1 MGGEYTPEQEDAM
14 LQEAIRRGLDFE
26 TARDMIMSGKGRD
39 LIPVR
44 HLHPRSFLFW
54 LSSGSA
60 LTVIYMPRLCV
71 QQKGKVFGVEA
82 EIEAMHAQSENEEEM
97 AVPLFS
103 FHVHCYL

>member
-44 HLHPRSFLFW
+44 HLPIHDRFYFGFL
-54 LSSGSA
+54 L
-60 LTVIYMPRLCV
+60 V
-71 QQKGKVFGVEA
+71 
-82 EIEAMHAQSENEEEM
+82 
-97 AVPLFS
+97 VPL
-103 FHVHCYL
+103 L

>member
-44 HLHPRSFLFW
+44 HLPSHDPPSFYCIAPLW
-54 LSSGSA
+54 
-60 LTVIYMPRLCV
+60 Y
-71 QQKGKVFGVEA
+71 
-82 EIEAMHAQSENEEEM
+82 
-97 AVPLFS
+97 LFS
-103 FHVHCYL
+103 YFDRHITCLSTTEG